1 MRGYIEVAVF
11 KICPARMHGSRL
23 MSDENTSINT
33 VRVFLSDGLSNNDMV
48 TARNVLKQITEK
60 TYSGVI
66 SDSDGPC
73 IDADDPKIF
82 SRTLSVQAVKL
93 LSEAFP
99 QYEFFVALNYNGLK
113 ELTHK

>member
-1 MRGYIEVAVF
+1 
-11 KICPARMHGSRL
+11 
-23 MSDENTSINT
+23 MSDENKTINS
-33 VRVFLSDGLSNNDMV
+33 VQVYLSEGLSVNEMV
-48 TARNVLKQITEK
+48 TAQNILKQITDK
-60 TYSGVI
+60 TYNGI
-66 SDSDGPC
+66 ILDSDGPC

-82 SRTLSVQAVKL
+82 SRILSVQAVKL